1 MSSFMLVLLLSTW
14 FVDTPLVSIIGDVA
28 NAAGCT
34 ANDVI
39 FVAFD
44 VVSSTAWKHT
54 CVTLGL
60 VSTTALILIALGGV
74 SSTARTC
81 IVSALDNVAST
92 ARTCILVALDSHQVI
107 DSCEEIRSADTK
119 KSGAHVSQLTVGCHW
134 YRSHCNEAGQ
144 HDRENV
150 VDLHGAEILC
160 VITTTWKSSIC

>member
-44 VVSSTAWKHT
+44 V
-54 CVTLGL
+54 
-60 VSTTALILIALGGV
+60 V